1 MMEHDTALR
10 ERLAAVCNESGAS
23 IPQTIQACVD
33 VLMAAV
39 CQSAPDAKHAAA
51 NVDAISECMR
61 DNIGRAYY
69 EYHALIAMERAPR
82 Q

>member
-1 MMEHDTALR
+1 MTECDTALR

-23 IPQTIQACVD
+23 VPQVIQACVD

-39 CQSAPDAKHAAA
+39 CQSAPDAQHAAA
-51 NVDAISECMR
+51 NIRAISKCMCN
-61 DNIGRAYY
+61 NIERAYA
-69 EYHALIAMERAPR
+69 EYHAMLAAERATR

>member
-1 MMEHDTALR
+1 MTERDTALR

-23 IPQTIQACVD
+23 FPQAIQACVD

-39 CQSAPDAKHAAA
+39 CQSAPDAQHAVA
-51 NVDAISECMR
+51 NIRAISECMCN
-61 DNIGRAYY
+61 NIERTYA
-69 EYHALIAMERAPR
+69 EYHVLTAAQRGTR